1 MSNSNSGNV
10 LLALLTGA
18 AIGAGV
24 GILYAPDK
32 GTKTRKKLK
41 RKAKEAQRDLNTRL
55 SNAKDQLAETAE
67 SKKADFEQKL
77 EDTISNMSYKADD
90 IITTLEAKLED
101 LRRKNAQFQ
110 KGETITPKAAPAKTT
125 TSKPTA

>member
-1 MSNSNSGNV
+1 MSNNNSGNV

-18 AIGAGV
+18 AIGAGI

-41 RKAKEAQRDLNTRL
+41 RKANDAKAELNTRISSAKEQL
-55 SNAKDQLAETAE
+55 SATAE
-67 SKKADFEQKL
+67 SKRADFEQKL

-101 LRRKNAQFQ
+101 LKRKNAQFQ
-110 KGETITPKAAPAKTT
+110 KNEPAPVKGRAAKKGVTVQ
-125 TSKPTA
+125 K